1 MPTID
6 DVARVAG
13 VSKGTVS
20 KVLKNYPNISEATR
34 DNVMRV
40 VKELG
45 YMPNVMASHLSS
57 KSSRRVALYVYIN
70 DAVQAIDE
78 INMRYLF
85 GAFQMAK
92 ELSLELVTCFND
104 SINHLSNE
112 EFHAYFRSI
121 GTDIIIVFG
130 LNKDDEKMHYLLN
143 HSNFK
148 FVLVDAPIYDDKKS
162 CVYIDH
168 EKGQYDVAKTIVVPQ
183 DHVLYLAGKKNGYVT
198 DQRLLGMQRL
208 QKDVGFE
215 MDVVFAEFSEK
226 YAFDVVMDRGELY
239 DAIVCASDLMA
250 IGCLKALKRK
260 GVYRKLV
267 GFDGITLM
275 AYAAQNV
282 VTCKQDFT
290 LLGKHAVAEANRLL
304 QDEKGREVIV
314 PYYIGNIDYRD
325 IIS

>member
-20 KVLKNYPNISEATR
+20 KVLKNYPTISETTR
-34 DNVMRV
+34 EKVLRV

-45 YMPNVMASHLSS
+45 YIPNVMASGLSS
-57 KSSRRVALYVYIN
+57 KCSRRIALYVYIN
-70 DAVQAIDE
+70 DEVQAIDE

-92 ELSLELVTCFND
+92 EMSLELVTCFND
-104 SINHLSNE
+104 SLQHLTKE
-112 EFHAYFRSI
+112 EYEAYFRSI
-121 GTDIIIVFG
+121 GTEVVVVFG
-130 LNKDDEKMHYLLN
+130 LNKDDEKMHYLLK
-143 HSNFK
+143 HSNLK
-148 FVLVDAPIYDDKKS
+148 FVLIDAPIYDDKKS

-168 EKGQYDVAKTIVVPQ
+168 EQGQYDVAKTVSTSFEQ
-183 DHVLYLAGKKNGYVT
+183 VLYLAGKKNGYVT

-215 MDVVFAEFSEK
+215 MDVLFADFSEK
-226 YAFDVVMDRGELY
+226 KAYDVIMDRGELY
-239 DAIVCASDLMA
+239 DTVVCASDLMA
-250 IGCLKALKRK
+250 IGCLKAFKRK
-260 GVYRKLV
+260 GIYRKLV

-275 AYAAQNV
+275 AYAAQNI

-290 LLGKHAVAEANRLL
+290 MLGNKAIEEANRLL

-314 PYYIGNIDYRD
+314 PYVIGNIDYRD